1 MKNYNGFYLMGN
13 YPDSDTFIE
22 AAVQGLKHFDF
33 LEVGIPFS
41 DPIAD
46 GTAIADAA
54 QKALENGVTF
64 AGILDS
70 LKKIRERV
78 APEKDIYLMTY
89 ANIIF
94 NHEETLRSDSFK
106 ALNVKGLIVPDV
118 PSSEDFFFTGENSL
132 GELEIITF
140 LTPETEDET
149 IRKASERS
157 NSFIY
162 FISTRGITGGSMK
175 LDADTMAKID
185 LAKSS
190 STCPVVLGF
199 GIRDSVSA
207 KTALEHCDG
216 FIMGTVLI
224 QTLNDKGLEGFK
236 EFTDGL
242 FGELGATD

>member
-1 MKNYNGFYLMGN
+1 MTQYNGFYLMGN
-13 YPDSDTFIE
+13 YPDRDTFIE
-22 AAVQGLKHFDF
+22 AAAQGLQHFDF

-46 GTAIADAA
+46 GTAIAEAA
-54 QKALENGVTF
+54 QKALDSGVNL
-64 AGILDS
+64 AGILES
-70 LKKIRERV
+70 IKAVRERV
-78 APEKDIYLMTY
+78 SPEKDIYLMTY

-94 NHEETLRSDSFK
+94 NHEETLKSEEFK
-106 ALNVKGLIVPDV
+106 KLNVKGLIVPDV
-118 PSSEDFFFTGENSL
+118 PSSEDFFFTGENAL
-132 GELEIITF
+132 DGLEIITF

-149 IRKASERS
+149 IKKASGRS

-175 LDADTMAKID
+175 LDNDTMAKID

-199 GIRDSVSA
+199 GIRDSDSA

-224 QTLNDKGLEGFK
+224 QKLNDKGLDGFK
-236 EFTDGL
+236 KFTDEL
-242 FGELGATD
+242 FGELG